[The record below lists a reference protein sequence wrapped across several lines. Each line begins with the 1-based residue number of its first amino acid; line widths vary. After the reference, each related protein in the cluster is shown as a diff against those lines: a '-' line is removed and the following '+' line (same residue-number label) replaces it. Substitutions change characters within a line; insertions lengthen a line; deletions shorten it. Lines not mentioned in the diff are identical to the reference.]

1 MLIIVES
8 PAKAKNISRL
18 LGSKYTVKA
27 SVGHIRRI
35 TDDKKTKD
43 GRKLE
48 INGID
53 IEKDFKPMFEVEAK
67 KKDVVSELK
76 KLAKANVGN
85 ILFATDPDREGEAIS
100 WHLAQVLGVKDMSTV
115 RRLEFHEITK
125 SAIEHA
131 LAEPRPL
138 DEKLVSAQM
147 ARQVLDKIVGY
158 KLSPVLWTVM
168 NNRNLSAGRVQSPA
182 LVIIYQRE
190 LEIQAFKPEEFW
202 QLWGDFDAE
211 KNTFKSKTIKYKSE
225 ESEGLG
231 EKLEGRLELKKIT
244 GSDIKEV
251 FVSEKQN
258 EEYTKTLSNDQK
270 FNITSISKKLVKTY
284 PRPPFTTSTLQQAA
298 SSRLGFAPRST
309 MSLAQKLY
317 EGVMID
323 GQPTALITYM
333 RTDSV
338 NLFKESIDSA
348 RAFIGK
354 NYPDYLPPA
363 PKFYKSSSKNAQEAH
378 EAIRPVN
385 PGLEP
390 MYLKNKLDSSLWRLY
405 DLIWRQMVSSQMSEE
420 VSELTSFELENSQK
434 DQFTGSVSISVNP
447 GWKAVMG
454 NKTKEKK
461 YPFKLVEGSTL
472 YLNDSLSLQKFTEPP
487 SRFSPASL
495 IKKLESLGIG
505 RPSTYASIISTL
517 QDRKYVED
525 NPKTMIP
532 SALGMKIAQL
542 LLENFTEITGNQMTA
557 EMEENLDEISRGEKN
572 YLDVLKP
579 FWEKLKKEVEE
590 KTLALESEKTK
601 YRTISDETIDS
612 PTGTG
617 KLILKVGRFGEYWQN
632 PEKKEEMYPK
642 NFRELF
648 TAELEAEK
656 LYGDKVK
663 GLVSPVSKEPLV
675 VRVSKAS
682 LNTYIATAKYVVGSA
697 EKALNIPKLDE
708 LGWTQKTVDDMYK
721 QKPSGKKG
729 FKRFFKKKK

>member
-18 LGSKYTVKA
+18 LGSKYVVKA

-53 IEKDFKPMFEVEAK
+53 IEKDFTPMFEVEAK

-76 KLAKANVGN
+76 KLAKANEGN

-100 WHLAQVLGVKDMSTV
+100 WHLAQVLGVKDMSKV

-131 LAEPRPL
+131 LEAPRAL

-190 LEIQAFKPEEFW
+190 LEIIAFKAEEFW
-202 QLWGDFDAE
+202 QIWGDFEA
-211 KNTFKSKTIKYKSE
+211 KKTTVNSKTIKYKSE

-231 EKLEGRLELKKIT
+231 EKLEGRLELKKIA
-244 GSDIKEV
+244 GNDIKNT
-251 FVSEKQN
+251 FTSENQN
-258 EEYTKTLSNDQK
+258 QSYTLTLSKNQEFK
-270 FNITSISKKLVKTY
+270 ITSISKKLVKTY

-298 SSRLGFAPRST
+298 SSRLGFPPRTT

-317 EGVMID
+317 EGVTID

-333 RTDSV
+333 RTDSF
-338 NLFKESIDSA
+338 NLSKESIESA
-348 RAFIGK
+348 RGFIGK
-354 NYPDYLPPA
+354 NYPDYLPPS
-363 PKFYKSSSKNAQEAH
+363 PKYYKSTSKNAQEAH

-390 MYLKNKLDSSLWRLY
+390 IYLKNKLDPILWKLY
-405 DLIWRQMVSSQMSEE
+405 DLIWRQMISSQMTEE
-420 VSELTSFELENSQK
+420 ISELTSFELENSQK

-454 NKTKEKK
+454 NKSKVKN
-461 YPFKLVEGSTL
+461 YPFKLVEGSIL
-472 YLNDSLSLQKFTEPP
+472 FLNDILSLQKFTEPP
-487 SRFSPASL
+487 ARFSPASL

-557 EMEENLDEISRGEKN
+557 EMEENLDEISRGEKE

-590 KTLALESEKTK
+590 KTIALESEKTK

-632 PEKKEEMYPK
+632 PDKKEEMYPK

-648 TAELEAEK
+648 QAELIAEK
-656 LYGDKVK
+656 EYGEKIK
-663 GLVSPVSKEPLV
+663 GLISPVSKDPLV

-682 LNTYIATAKYVVGSA
+682 LNAYIATAKYVVGSP
-697 EKALNIPKLDE
+697 EKALNIEKLNE
-708 LGWTQKTVDDMYK
+708 LGWTQKVIDEMYK